1 MKPNIEYVKQE
12 MERRK
17 WTGSQ
22 LAMKMGISRME
33 VSRLL
38 RGKRVGGKKCI
49 GGLIKAFPDAELKDL
64 FFLDWVE
71 LIVSTERRTVWNRS
85 RISMTSVFATKA
97 RTARSSLSE
106 RKTVLH
112 ESLPMQ
118 TEHSRLRMSMRSKFK
133 QKSARA
139 PDDSTDT

>member
-22 LAMKMGISRME
+22 LAMKMGVSRME

-38 RGKRVGGKKCI
+38 RGRRVGGKKCI

-64 FFLDWVE
+64 FFWIKRNL
-71 LIVSTERRTVWNRS
+71 
-85 RISMTSVFATKA
+85 
-97 RTARSSLSE
+97 
-106 RKTVLH
+106 
-112 ESLPMQ
+112 
-118 TEHSRLRMSMRSKFK
+118 
-133 QKSARA
+133 
-139 PDDSTDT
+139 